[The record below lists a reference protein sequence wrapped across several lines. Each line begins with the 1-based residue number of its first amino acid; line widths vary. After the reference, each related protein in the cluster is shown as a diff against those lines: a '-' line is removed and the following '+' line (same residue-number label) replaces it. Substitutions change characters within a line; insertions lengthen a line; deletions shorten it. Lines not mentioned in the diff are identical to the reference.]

1 MGHGTLMLRSSPSSR
16 AELIG
21 CLRVESRSSVRVTGT
36 SEWLRGLIL
45 IGTLLNIA
53 TVLLGGG
60 LGTFLGHRLPERMR
74 ETVMHGL
81 GLVTL
86 VVGMHLTLKTQN
98 ILIVM
103 GSILVGAIL
112 GEWCR
117 IDVGLE
123 RASNWLRDRVARGAL
138 ARHRTHFTEGFV
150 TASLVFCI
158 GPMTILGS
166 IQDGLTGDYQLLAV
180 KSLLDGFAALA
191 FASSL
196 GIGVLFSVFTILI
209 YQGGLTLLA
218 GLFQSVLNAAMIAEM
233 TATGGVMIL
242 AIGLLL
248 LDLKRIRV
256 ANLLPALLIAPLIV
270 ALLQALGIAIS

>member
-1 MGHGTLMLRSSPSSR
+1 LHPTR
-16 AELIG
+16 IG
-21 CLRVESRSSVRVTGT
+21 ENT
-36 SEWLRGLIL
+36 L
-45 IGTLLNIA
+45 IGTLLNIG

-60 LGTFLGHRLPERMR
+60 LGTFLGHRLPDRMR
-74 ETVMHGL
+74 ETVLHGL

-86 VVGMHLTLKTQN
+86 IVGVQLTLETKN

-112 GEWCR
+112 GEWWR

-123 RASNWLRDRVARGAL
+123 RVSEWLRCRVAKRASAGSM
-138 ARHRTHFTEGFV
+138 THFTEGFV
-150 TASLVFCI
+150 TASLVFCV

-166 IQDGLTGDYQLLAV
+166 IQDGLTGDYSLLAI

-196 GIGVLFSVFTILI
+196 GMGVLFSVLTILI

-218 GLFQSVLNAAMIAEM
+218 GLAQNALSDVMIAEM

-248 LDLKRIRV
+248 LDVKRIRV
-256 ANLLPALLIAPLIV
+256 ANLLPALVIAPAIV
-270 ALLQALGIAIS
+270 AVLQAFGVTL